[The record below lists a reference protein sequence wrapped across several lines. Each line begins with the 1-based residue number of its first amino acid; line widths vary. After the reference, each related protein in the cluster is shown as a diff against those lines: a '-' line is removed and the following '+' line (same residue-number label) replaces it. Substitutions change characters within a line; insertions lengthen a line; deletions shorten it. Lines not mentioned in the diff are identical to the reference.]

1 MAKKAIE
8 YPIEVPG
15 MEAGE
20 IVPPQPTHI
29 QLLVHYT
36 GTMSGYH
43 HYPPGRYEVATLPA
57 GLASHLLSIGEA
69 VWAVE

>member
-1 MAKKAIE
+1 MAKKTIE
-8 YPIEVPG
+8 HPIEAPV
-15 MEAGE
+15 EE
-20 IVPPQPTHI
+20 VVPPQPAYI

-36 GTMSGYH
+36 GTMSDFH